1 MTKRARYPTFRA
13 WLDTQWDPNY
23 DGDPDIPSLL
33 NTNNLIANRPL
44 KTVNTYSLE
53 GVGNLNLTKADV
65 GLSNADN
72 TSDINKPIST
82 ATQTA
87 LNTKQST
94 LVSGTNIKT
103 VNSNSIVG
111 SGNVSVGT
119 VTSILPIEITNEF
132 DTDNTFHSS
141 VINPTTTPTIILNIP
156 HASDVTRGIVSLG
169 NQVFEGF
176 KTFLKKVTFQGGFD
190 FGTSKVPIENGG
202 TNSGTELTNGKFM
215 WSQNGK
221 IVEAPDLPNGHLFF
235 GNQETGYPTVGDF
248 NLGYGLVKAYLPGD
262 FALYVNLFCEA
273 TSFSTPVTTTSLVPV
288 TLLSLTVQ
296 RGRFLCFF
304 SSTMSNTNS
313 DKQGKVC
320 FYVNGIQ
327 YPQTE
332 RQELANGDRKFH
344 IGTMVYA
351 NAPIVGDNTIEV
363 KWDVVANTGTA
374 YDAQLI
380 ALRLSDPILNL

>member
-44 KTVNTYSLE
+44 KTVNAYSLE
-53 GVGNLNLTKADV
+53 GVGNLNLTKTDI

-103 VNSNSIVG
+103 VNSNSILG
-111 SGNVSVGT
+111 SGDVSVGT
-119 VTSILPIEITNEF
+119 VTSISPIQITNDF

-141 VINPTTTPTIILNIP
+141 VINPTTTPTIVLNIP
-156 HASDVTRGIVSLG
+156 HASEITRGIVSLG

-190 FGTSKVPIENGG
+190 FGNSKVPIENGG

-221 IVEAPDLPNGHLFF
+221 IVEAPGLPNGHLFF
-235 GNQETGYPTVGDF
+235 GNQETGYPTVGEF
-248 NLGYGLVKAYLPGD
+248 QLGYGLVKSYLPGD
-262 FALYVNLFCEA
+262 FGLYVNLFCEA

-304 SSTMSNTNS
+304 SATMSNTNS
-313 DKQGKVC
+313 DKQGRVC
-320 FYVNGIQ
+320 FYVNGTK
-327 YPQTE
+327 YAQTE

-380 ALRLSDPILNL
+380 ALRLNDPILNL